1 MEYVQN
7 ADFWLALIKIT
18 GINILLAGD
27 TAVVIALVSRGLPP
41 VPRRAAV
48 LGGSLGAVALRVLFC
63 LIAVSLLPIAFL
75 PLAGGLLL
83 LWIGVQLMVPE
94 RGGGKLGARSTLWGV
109 LLATVMADAVMSLGT
124 AVAIVATAKGDTLL
138 ILLGL
143 LISVPVLIFGSALVL
158 HVVPRFPWLVTVGTG
173 LLGWIGGGLVVG
185 DPGLRQRLRVDAQ
198 LFDIVGKLL
207 GSVLVMTVGTV
218 LARRGALR
226 PRDIVDLAPEDRQ

>member
-109 LLATVMADAVMSLGT
+109 LLATVIADAVMSLGT

-185 DPGLRQRLRVDAQ
+185 DPGLRQWLRVDAQ
-198 LFDIVGKLL
+198 LLDIVGKLL

-218 LARRGALR
+218 LARRGVLR